1 MTTKVEAGAAKTA
14 AAIAGM
20 TSVWH
25 EFLQDADDAD
35 LKTQPSGISARSSA
49 THSDVGKKHFEC
61 YMLAAAV
68 VRGSRGSIP
77 GHIAELKKLGVTA
90 VQLRDVG
97 GLAAA
102 AQREQDPPSTRMSHD
117 GSPQP
122 TMSGLRP
129 LPPVGGQP
137 RPSGA
142 LL

>member
-20 TSVWH
+20 TYVWH
-25 EFLQDADDAD
+25 EFLQDADDADDAD

-49 THSDVGKKHFEC
+49 THGDVGKEHFEC

-97 GLAAA
+97 RLAAA
-102 AQREQDPPSTRMSHD
+102 AHSVSKILQAH
-117 GSPQP
+117 
-122 TMSGLRP
+122 
-129 LPPVGGQP
+129 
-137 RPSGA
+137 A
-142 LL
+142 